1 MQTIPTEGAQP
12 ALPPVPPGPPVP
24 ARQRS
29 PLGRLVLSLALFAV
43 GVVALIDMAGV
54 SVPAGVYF
62 AVPLLVV
69 AGGLVAG
76 AWYGRARGLIAV
88 GVILSVLLAI
98 TLAADRDHLTGS
110 RQSVTWRPAGIAQV
124 ESTYRVD
131 TGNALLDLSRVDFTG
146 HATAVDVHVSAGNLT
161 IVLPSTVDV
170 QVRASV
176 AIGNASVL
184 GQRWSGIGQSQH
196 TVTDSGVDG
205 TGGGQLTLT
214 ATVNVGNLEVRR

>member
-1 MQTIPTEGAQP
+1 MQTIPTQEGGPPTLAP
-12 ALPPVPPGPPVP
+12 TPVPV
-24 ARQRS
+24 RQRS
-29 PLGRLVLSLALFAV
+29 PLGRLTLSLALFAL
-43 GVVALIDMAGV
+43 GVVVLIDMAGA

-62 AVPLLVV
+62 AVPLVVV

-76 AWYGRARGLIAV
+76 AWYGRARGLIAA

-98 TLAADRDHLTGS
+98 SMAAQGQRLTGTH
-110 RQSVTWRPAGIAQV
+110 QTVTWRPAGIAQLD
-124 ESTYRVD
+124 STYRVD

-146 HATAVDVHVSAGNLT
+146 HGTALDVHVSAGNLT
-161 IVLPSTVDV
+161 VVLPATVDV
-170 QVRASV
+170 EVRANV

-196 TVTDSGVDG
+196 TVTDNGVDG